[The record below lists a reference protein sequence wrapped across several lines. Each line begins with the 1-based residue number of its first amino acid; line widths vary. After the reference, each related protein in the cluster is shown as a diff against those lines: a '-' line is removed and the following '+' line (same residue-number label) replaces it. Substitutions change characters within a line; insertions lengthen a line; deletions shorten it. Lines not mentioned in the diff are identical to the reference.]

1 MQKKKK
7 MRYKLKQVML
17 ESFLF
22 GFGKA
27 SKSPSSATADKFF
40 ENMGNSSLYSPQRLA
55 LKAPN
60 ILHQ

>member
-27 SKSPSSATADKFF
+27 SKSPSTATDDKIF
-40 ENMGNSSLYSPQRLA
+40 EMGNSSLYSRQRLA